1 MIAQLVMHM
10 LRKFC
15 YDKMLFHRIWRWIN
29 EEEDKLKD
37 SSVTEL
43 QYVVLDL
50 SGKLYVKDEYISGLI

>member
-1 MIAQLVMHM
+1 MI
-10 LRKFC
+10 KCF
-15 YDKMLFHRIWRWIN
+15 FHRIWRWIN